1 MKMREHVTVV
11 GALHI
16 GLGALGILA
25 AIIVLASTIGPGLL
39 VLSLEGDA
47 APLTILTIIG
57 GIVAVFLI
65 IISLP
70 GIIGGIG
77 LLRFRPWSRILVLIV
92 AVLNLLNI
100 PIGTILGIYSIWVL
114 MQAEAAGAVGKMIS
128 RADYFAVRKLVG
140 PAGPKLADARGECK

>member
-16 GLGALGILA
+16 GLGALGVLA

-100 PIGTILGIYSIWVL
+100 PIGTLLGIYSIWVL
-114 MQAEAAGAVGKMIS
+114 MQDETVQL
-128 RADYFAVRKLVG
+128 FASAPG
-140 PAGPKLADARGECK
+140 Q